1 MGEAGTSIRGAATSK
16 KKQLI
21 RMLTEIT
28 RWNFHLSIRRKRMF
42 SPFKKESTMMNTKNT
57 TILISG
63 ASIAGPTLAYWLK
76 RYGFTPTVV
85 ERAPQLRAGGYPV
98 DVRFEAVQVA
108 RLMGIWPRLQQEQTT
123 LGEMS
128 FVNER
133 NQRISRVNMQA
144 VARALGVDVVE
155 NMRGD
160 LARTLYDLTKDEVE
174 YCFGDSIQ
182 ALKQD
187 EEGVDVTFERGGSR
201 RFDLVVGADGLHSKV
216 RNLVFGDE
224 AQFERYLGYQ
234 VGVFTTDNYLGLG
247 EACMQMYGVPGKQV
261 AVRSTRGNQAL
272 AAYFLFKQ
280 PMQLSYDHHDVAQ
293 HKQLLTNVF
302 ADEGWEVPRLL
313 ERMQTAPDLYF
324 DAVSQIRM
332 ESWSRG
338 RAVLLGDA
346 GYCPALLTGQGST
359 LAMMGAY
366 FLAGELKVA
375 LGDHKLAFPQ
385 YEQAF
390 RPVVTQEQKKAGS
403 NARILVP
410 ATPLGL
416 WVKTHLFPLLVPPLL
431 VAIEHGRRLLPP
443 SYSRPSRL
451 KDYGNVLPFQI

>member
-1 MGEAGTSIRGAATSK
+1 LKMT
-16 KKQLI
+16 
-21 RMLTEIT
+21 IT
-28 RWNFHLSIRRKRMF
+28 N
-42 SPFKKESTMMNTKNT
+42 KN
-57 TILISG
+57 ILISG

-76 RYGFTPTVV
+76 RYGFTPTVI
-85 ERAPQLRAGGYPV
+85 ERAPHLREGGYPV

-108 RLMGIWPRLQQEQTT
+108 KLMGIWPRLQHEQTT

-128 FVNER
+128 FINER
-133 NQRISRVNMQA
+133 HQRISRVNLQA
-144 VARALGVDVVE
+144 VRKSLEDLDVDVVE
-155 NMRGD
+155 IMRGD
-160 LARTLYDLTKDEVE
+160 LAKALYELTKDEVE

-201 RFDLVVGADGLHSKV
+201 RFDLLVGADGLHSIV
-216 RNLVFGDE
+216 RTLVFGDE
-224 AQFERYLGYQ
+224 AQCERYCGYQ

-247 EACMQMYGVPGKQV
+247 EASIQMYGVPGKLV
-261 AVRSTRGNQAL
+261 AVRSTRGNQVL
-272 AAYFLFKQ
+272 AAFFLFKQ
-280 PMQLSYDHHDVAQ
+280 PEKLRYDYYDVAQ
-293 HKQLLTNVF
+293 HKQLLAEMF
-302 ADEGWEVPRLL
+302 AGEAWDVPRLL
-313 ERMQTAPDLYF
+313 EQMHTAPDLYF

-332 ESWSRG
+332 QTWFHG

-359 LAMMGAY
+359 LAIMGAY
-366 FLAGELKVA
+366 ILAGELKVV

-390 RPVVTQEQKKAGS
+390 RPVVSRVQKKAGA

-416 WVKTHLFPLLVPPLL
+416 WVKTHVFPRLLPPML
-431 VAIEHGRRLLPP
+431 VAIERGRRLLPR

-451 KDYGNVLPFQI
+451 KDYGNVLPPS

>member
-1 MGEAGTSIRGAATSK
+1 MY
-16 KKQLI
+16 L
-21 RMLTEIT
+21 
-28 RWNFHLSIRRKRMF
+28 NRKERILM
-42 SPFKKESTMMNTKNT
+42 STKNT

-76 RYGFTPTVV
+76 RYGFTPTVI

-108 RLMGIWPRLQQEQTT
+108 KLMGIWPRLQQEQTT

-133 NQRISRVNMQA
+133 HQRISRVNIQA
-144 VARALGVDVVE
+144 VPKALGVDVVE
-155 NMRGD
+155 IMRGD
-160 LARTLYDLTKDEVE
+160 LARTLYELTKDEVE

-187 EEGVDVTFERGGSR
+187 EAGVDVTFERGGSR
-201 RFDLVVGADGLHSKV
+201 RFDLLVGADGLHSIV
-216 RNLVFGDE
+216 RTLVFGDE
-224 AQFERYLGYQ
+224 AQFERYCGYQ

-247 EACMQMYGVPGKQV
+247 EASIQMYGVPGKLV
-261 AVRSTRGNQAL
+261 AVRNSRGNQAL
-272 AAYFLFKQ
+272 VAYFLFKQ
-280 PMQLSYDHHDVAQ
+280 PTQLRYDHHDVALQ
-293 HKQLLTNVF
+293 KQLLAEVF
-302 ADEGWEVPRLL
+302 ASEAWEVPRLL
-313 ERMQTAPDLYF
+313 EKMQTAPDLYF
-324 DAVSQIRM
+324 DSVSQIRM
-332 ESWSRG
+332 ETWSHG

-346 GYCPALLTGQGST
+346 GYCPALLSGQGST

-366 FLAGELKVA
+366 ILAGELKVA
-375 LGDHKLAFPQ
+375 LGDHQRAFHQ

-390 RPVVTQEQKKAGS
+390 RPVINQEQKKAGS

-416 WVKTHLFPLLVPPLL
+416 WAKTHLFPLLVPPLL
-431 VAIEHGRRLLPP
+431 VAIERGRRLLPR

-451 KDYGNVLPFQI
+451 KDYGDVLPPS